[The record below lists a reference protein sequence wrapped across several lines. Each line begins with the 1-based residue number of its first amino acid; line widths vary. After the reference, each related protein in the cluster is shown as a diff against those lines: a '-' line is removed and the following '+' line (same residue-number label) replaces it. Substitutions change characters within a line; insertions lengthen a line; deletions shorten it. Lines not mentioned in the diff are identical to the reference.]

1 MPREPDVSL
10 ALYMDVHLPRS
21 VTDALRRRGVSVLLS
36 QEDGTAEFPD
46 EQLLQRAS
54 ELGRVLVT
62 QDDDLLAIA
71 HRWQADGIPFGGVIY
86 GHQLNVSVGRLV
98 ADLELLAACGLSED
112 CANQVIYLP
121 LP

>member
-1 MPREPDVSL
+1 MSL

-54 ELGRVLVT
+54 ALGRVLVT

-71 HRWQADGIPFGGVIY
+71 HRWQADGIPFAGVVY

-98 ADLELLAACGLSED
+98 SDLELLAACGQPED
-112 CANQVIYLP
+112 CANQVLYLP